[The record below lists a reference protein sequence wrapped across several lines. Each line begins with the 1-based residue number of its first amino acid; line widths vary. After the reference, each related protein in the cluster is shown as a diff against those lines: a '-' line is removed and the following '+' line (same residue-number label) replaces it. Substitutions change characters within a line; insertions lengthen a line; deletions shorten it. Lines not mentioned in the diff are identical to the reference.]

1 MPKHQQVM
9 LCAALL
15 MVISLW
21 ASLFAWQQPQLLDSY
36 DFNQVRA
43 FSEPWR
49 LITAH
54 VFHLSHPHMWLN
66 FAAFALLTRLF
77 VSHYEV
83 RSWLNSLLII
93 MVGTSIFTWLV
104 GQPQQFIGL
113 SGLLHGLLLQGLLLE
128 WSQRHFRRDLVILLI
143 FVIVISKVML
153 EYFVGPLNGTLF
165 SYGDSVWV
173 MHVGGLVSGVLA
185 FILHRKPVKAA
196 LTRF

>member
-21 ASLFAWQQPQLLDSY
+21 ASLFAEQQPLLLDSY
-36 DFNQVRA
+36 DFNQARV

-54 VFHLSHPHMWLN
+54 VFHLSRPHMWLN
-66 FAAFALLTRLF
+66 FAALVLLTLLF
-77 VSHYEV
+77 IGHYEV
-83 RSWLNSLLII
+83 RSWLNGLLII

-113 SGLLHGLLLQGLLLE
+113 SGLLHGLLLQGILLE
-128 WSQRHFRRDLVILLI
+128 WSQRQFRRDMVILLMLL
-143 FVIVISKVML
+143 IVISKVIL
-153 EYFVGPLNGTLF
+153 EYFVGPLSGALL

-196 LTRF
+196 LTGF